1 MWSKTAIPRA
11 RHSLS
16 CPSTTFVSTA
26 LSAIV
31 VSSKTASSLGT
42 PRCFA
47 IIFAMA
53 PVRMWR
59 LERRPTRREEEEEVG
74 EEEAEG
80 GTEVG
85 GVSGGGARRTSGG
98 EVKVRRSM
106 EGSNRRVNRDWDWDW
121 ELEGKRSKQSS

>member
-1 MWSKTAIPRA
+1 MAGGTLLGEQLWLIQDNMWSKTAIPRA

-53 PVRMWR
+53 P
-59 LERRPTRREEEEEVG
+59 
-74 EEEAEG
+74 
-80 GTEVG
+80 
-85 GVSGGGARRTSGG
+85 
-98 EVKVRRSM
+98 
-106 EGSNRRVNRDWDWDW
+106 
-121 ELEGKRSKQSS
+121 